1 MLWQKYRIAK
11 IQNYKNI
18 ELQNYQIILFCTGL
32 TPCWYYH
39 HFTHR
44 CDSFAILIQT
54 PLPTCAN
61 GSVSISCDVTHM
73 LTRSLTTKTTVVFPQ
88 SLISGRRQTGVLFGG
103 TIQSVFD
110 NHALIE
116 MLRMNTQ
123 GDSLG
128 RLWAIFT
135 VSKQKIADNWPQ
147 AWGFISRYQIF
158 ALIDK
163 TLAVEYDTHSQ
174 MPNTPSW
181 EILFYHLRNTLF

>member
-1 MLWQKYRIAK
+1 M
-11 IQNYKNI
+11 
-18 ELQNYQIILFCTGL
+18 
-32 TPCWYYH
+32 
-39 HFTHR
+39 
-44 CDSFAILIQT
+44 
-54 PLPTCAN
+54 
-61 GSVSISCDVTHM
+61 
-73 LTRSLTTKTTVVFPQ
+73 
-88 SLISGRRQTGVLFGG
+88 
-103 TIQSVFD
+103 FD

-116 MLRMNTQ
+116 MLRLNTQ

-174 MPNTPSW
+174 IPNTPSW
-181 EILFYHLRNTLF
+181 EMFILSSEKYIVLIQKNTFDDIPEILLWRFEKNLSLSRWKNTYHYFCKIQLPSLFVGYPTLQPTVHAAPMPAHRPGN